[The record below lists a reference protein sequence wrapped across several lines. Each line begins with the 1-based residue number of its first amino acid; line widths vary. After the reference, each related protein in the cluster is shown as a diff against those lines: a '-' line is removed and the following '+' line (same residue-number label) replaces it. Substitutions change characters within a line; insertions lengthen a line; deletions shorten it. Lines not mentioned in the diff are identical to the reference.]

1 MTTKRKFQIVID
13 MMMTVMLP
21 LLMAYQLIGET
32 VHEWLGI
39 CMFLLFIC
47 HHLLNSHWHR
57 NLLKGRYN
65 SIRLI
70 GTVIDILLF
79 IIMVSLAVSGVMMS
93 KHIFVFL
100 QIDSGIGSARIM
112 HLLASYWGFVLMCIH
127 VGLHWNM
134 MLGMI
139 KRTAQSEKSSAGC
152 RIVLRVVAAVL
163 CCYGVHAFVQR
174 KLGTYMFLKSEFV
187 FFDFSEPLLLFFID
201 YIAIMILFGFIGKQ
215 LGVLCKTRKKAEERR
230 K

>member
-21 LLMAYQLIGET
+21 LLMTYQLIGEA

-39 CMFLLFIC
+39 CMFLLFLC
-47 HHLLNSHWHR
+47 HHLLNQHWYR

-79 IIMVSLAVSGVMMS
+79 IIMVSLAISRVMMS

-100 QIDSGIGSARIM
+100 PIDRGIGSASIM
-112 HLLASYWGFVLMCIH
+112 HLLASYWGFVLMSIH
-127 VGLHWNM
+127 VRLHWNM
-134 MLGMI
+134 VFSMI
-139 KRTAQSEKSSAGC
+139 NRAIKKDGSTVKMHIISK
-152 RIVLRVVAAVL
+152 IAVL
-163 CCYGVHAFVQR
+163 AICSYGVYAFIKQ
-174 KLGTYMFLKSEFV
+174 KLGTYLFLKSEFV
-187 FFDFSEPLLLFFID
+187 FFDFSEPLLMFFID

-215 LGVLCKTRKKAEERR
+215 LVVICKTRKKADE
-230 K
+230 